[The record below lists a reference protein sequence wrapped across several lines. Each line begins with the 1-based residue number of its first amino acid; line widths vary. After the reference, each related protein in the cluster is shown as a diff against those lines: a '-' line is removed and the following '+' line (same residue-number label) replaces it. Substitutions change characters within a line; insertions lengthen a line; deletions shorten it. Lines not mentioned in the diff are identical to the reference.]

1 MEQANERVSGRVK
14 RPAPSQFQMI
24 QNEIFCR
31 TGIFFSRIAC
41 LSTCSETLSLVLALH
56 LVRLLD
62 CLLACLFR
70 SQVWLW
76 SLESDYDLLHARC
89 DATVKPGLT
98 PCIRCTLLCSCA
110 VGPTDRQTDRLTD
123 QQASILPQ

>member
-1 MEQANERVSGRVK
+1 MLCFKSFNSAIFYFFYS
-14 RPAPSQFQMI
+14 QMI

-41 LSTCSETLSLVLALH
+41 LSTCSETFSLVLALH

-89 DATVKPGLT
+89 DATIKPCLT
-98 PCIRCTLLCSCA
+98 PFIRCTLLCSCA
-110 VGPTDRQTDRLTD
+110 VGPTDRQTNKR
-123 QQASILPQ
+123 AYCRIEPHARS